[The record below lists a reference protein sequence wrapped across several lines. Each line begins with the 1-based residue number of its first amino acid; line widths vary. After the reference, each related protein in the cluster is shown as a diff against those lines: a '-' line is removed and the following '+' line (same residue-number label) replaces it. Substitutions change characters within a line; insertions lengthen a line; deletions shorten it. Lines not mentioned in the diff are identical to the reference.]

1 MAFTLNTGEF
11 DLGAGFIGRG
21 TILTGGSYAVGTA
34 TTGIQGLLNTS
45 GLEGLAYFTQSSS
58 SYPVYAYA
66 VAFRASGDSLTGSI
80 TAPGIANQ
88 TTTAWVGFNANGDL
102 SLLSEQARLNI
113 PHLMGGGYPQAYTV
127 YYAAI
132 NSSSTTSEV
141 YVSVSQSGNTT
152 TIENYYSPFRGSAN
166 WRFLARDHATALTHY
181 PSTTETGSVFA
192 ASCVNSPTQWGLWI
206 AGEVGDRSGYFD
218 QTQGYFSIVILR
230 NGSTWYISAFTPAA
244 ANSISRN
251 DNVIRSFNIVPAP
264 GQTGADRFSEFFIAR
279 ALENGFSETIGKIPG
294 FIYVDMNQAANSA
307 LTVGSLLEITPG
319 VGTTYDLTNHGAI
332 VVAQWGLDISA
343 TVSNV
348 GSTFT
353 VDTAST
359 PSSASLSS
367 LNRTRTTL
375 EKNQRIQITATPPT
389 GLSTATNYWV
399 KNWDPTAFTFE
410 LSATEG
416 GATIVPSSNTN
427 STITRYAGLIAMP
440 CYQA

>member
-11 DLGAGFIGRG
+11 DLGGGFIGRG
-21 TILTGGSYAVGTA
+21 TILAGGSYAVGTS
-34 TTGIQGLLNTS
+34 TTGVQGLLNTS
-45 GLEGLAYFTQSSS
+45 GLEGVSFNSTGGLSTSANIISFRSSNDVLTGTQTSFNAYGTICLSNWYQGLVASIIPDSTRFVLAPYAYLSDGGGIYYMHSHIQTQSS
-58 SYPVYAYA
+58 
-66 VAFRASGDSLTGSI
+66 GT
-80 TAPGIANQ
+80 
-88 TTTAWVGFNANGDL
+88 
-102 SLLSEQARLNI
+102 NI
-113 PHLMGGGYPQAYTV
+113 SVSA
-127 YYAAI
+127 
-132 NSSSTTSEV
+132 SSTVFETNIF
-141 YVSVSQSGNTT
+141 VSS
-152 TIENYYSPFRGSAN
+152 N
-166 WRFLARDHATALTHY
+166 WRFLARDHATALVHY
-181 PSTTETGSVFA
+181 PSTLEQGSVFA
-192 ASCVNSPTQWGLWI
+192 ASCVNSSTQWGLWL

-230 NGSTWYISAFTPAA
+230 NESTWYLSIFTPSAE
-244 ANSISRN
+244 NSTSRN
-251 DNVIRSFNIVPAP
+251 DSVLRSPNITPVP

-279 ALENGFSETIGKIPG
+279 DLGNGFSETIGKIPG

-319 VGTTYDLTNHGAI
+319 VGTTYDLTNNGAI
-332 VVAQWGLDISA
+332 VVAQWGLNISA

-348 GSTFT
+348 GSIFT

-375 EKNQRIQITATPPT
+375 EENQRIQITATPPT

-399 KNWDPTAFTFE
+399 KNWNPTALTFE